1 MLLANKN
8 IVIVGGTSGIG
19 FSAASVFVNEGANVI
34 AIGRNPDQIKK
45 TKKLLENH
53 ETTIQGNAADS
64 TTAQEGIKLAVDKNM
79 VPYTDYIMLPAGVG
93 AVKAMAHLYT

>member
-34 AIGRNPDQIKK
+34 AIAAIQIGSKK
-45 TKKLLENH
+45 P
-53 ETTIQGNAADS
+53 
-64 TTAQEGIKLAVDKNM
+64 KN
-79 VPYTDYIMLPAGVG
+79 Y
-93 AVKAMAHLYT
+93 